1 METVRFTAQKL
12 AIRFIPSLFLILCM
26 GLSLI
31 VATPAQAE
39 IPTPRLKPPA
49 PNASQY
55 LSDKDAQRFRK
66 GVSAAKRGR
75 WTELNQNIRNLN
87 DPIATDTLRWL
98 RAARNPNASLDDLSY
113 VVQNLSNWPRMT
125 SIQSKAEKKLFDKPL
140 SARKTIAWFAGHEP
154 VSGEGRAALARAY
167 YRLGDKVSGD
177 KWLRLAWRESKLTRK
192 RQQDIFKLYRSKL
205 TQADH
210 AARADHL
217 IWLGRS
223 HHSKAEAL
231 LPHMDSANRKLMN
244 ARIRTAS
251 NRSGMDAAIRSVPS
265 HLKTDPGLLF
275 ERAKWRRKKKTKEYA
290 LPVYTQIQS
299 APVTYDGQKALWR
312 EKRIMIYW
320 AIEKKKYADA
330 YKMTLNHGMSR
341 GEGFAA
347 AEFLAGWLAL
357 TKLQQPRKAL
367 QHFQTLKNGVTTP
380 VSLSRAAYWQARAAE
395 ALGDGNARAYYSE
408 AASYPNTYYG
418 QLASIQANGQRS
430 QVYLPPEANTEDIK
444 PGFESDPR
452 VRAMHLLGEI
462 REERYFSTFAFHMD
476 DKVTDQRQLSLLSQ
490 LSREYG
496 YMRPSVRAAK
506 QASRFQTMLTDSGYP
521 IVLEIESLP
530 SKFDIPFVYAIARQ
544 ESEFEGN
551 VVSSAKAY
559 GMMQMINSTAK
570 ATARKHR
577 IPYSVGRLTADN
589 DYSAKLGAHHLHDL
603 LDQFDGSYILAAT
616 SYNAGPHRSKQW
628 IQKYGDPRSSSV
640 DPIDWIESI
649 PFSETRNYVQRV
661 LENMNVYRARRNGNS
676 HENRIYQDIT
686 QGAF

>member
-1 METVRFTAQKL
+1 MEITRFIPKKL
-12 AIRFIPSLFLILCM
+12 LFRFIPSLLLALCM
-26 GLSLI
+26 IVSLF
-31 VATPAQAE
+31 VASPANAE

-49 PNASQY
+49 PNASQF
-55 LSDKDAQRFRK
+55 LSDKDAERFRK
-66 GVSAAKRGR
+66 GVRAARRGH
-75 WTELNQNIRNLN
+75 WSELKNITRSLN
-87 DPIATDTLRWL
+87 DPVATETLRWIHASRNS
-98 RAARNPNASLDDLSY
+98 RASFEDLSH

-125 SIQSKAEKKLFDKPL
+125 SIQSKAENMLFDNPL
-140 SARKTIAWFAGHEP
+140 SAQRTIAWFGGKEP

-167 YRLGDKVSGD
+167 YQLGDQVSGD
-177 KWLRLAWRESKLTRK
+177 QWLRLAWRESKLTRK
-192 RQQDIFKLYRSKL
+192 RQQEIFKHYRNKL
-205 TQADH
+205 TKADH

-217 IWLGRS
+217 IWLGRT

-231 LPHMDSANRKLMN
+231 LPHMDLANRRLMN

-251 NRSGMDAAIRSVPS
+251 NRSGMDAAIKAVPS
-265 HLKTDPGLLF
+265 QLKNDPGLLY

-290 LPVYTQIQS
+290 LPVYTQIQT
-299 APVTYDGQKALWR
+299 APLTEDGKKALWR

-330 YKMTLNHGMSR
+330 YKMTLNHGMTR

-357 TKLQQPRKAL
+357 TKLGQPGKAA

-380 VSLSRAAYWQARAAE
+380 VSLSRGAYWQARAAE
-395 ALGDGNARAYYSE
+395 RLGDGNARAYYAE

-418 QLASIQANGQRS
+418 QLAADQANGRLS
-430 QVYLPPEANTEDIK
+430 QVFLPPEADTSDLE
-444 PGFESDPR
+444 PSFESDPR
-452 VRAMHLLGEI
+452 IRAMHLLGEV
-462 REERYFSTFAFHMD
+462 RDERFFSTFAFHLD
-476 DKVTDQRQLSLLSQ
+476 DVLSDQRQLSLLSK

-506 QASRFQTMLTDSGYP
+506 QAGRFQTMLTDSGYP
-521 IVLEIESLP
+521 IVVEIESLP
-530 SKFDIPFVYAIARQ
+530 AQFDKPFVYAIARQ

-577 IPYSVGRLTADN
+577 IPYSVARLTADN

-603 LDQFDGSYILAAT
+603 LNQFDGSYILAAT

-640 DPIDWIESI
+640 DAIDWIESI

-661 LENMNVYRARRNGNS
+661 LENMQVYRARRNGNS
-676 HENRIYQDIT
+676 HENLIYKDIND
-686 QGAF
+686 GAF